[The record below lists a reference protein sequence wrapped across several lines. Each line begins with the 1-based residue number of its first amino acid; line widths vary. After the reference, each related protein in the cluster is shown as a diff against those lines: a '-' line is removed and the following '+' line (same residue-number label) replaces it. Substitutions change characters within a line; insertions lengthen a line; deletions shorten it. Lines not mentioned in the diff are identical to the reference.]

1 MMQKVL
7 PSIIQFVEGTIKMPD
22 YLRQQ
27 LPDLFPEVVDNVL
40 PKMLPEITPR
50 YVPIRSNSCGNDRL
64 ARSSGLT
71 TIGNCRDGPG
81 GLSLAVFLLP

>member
-1 MMQKVL
+1 MKCWSRL
-7 PSIIQFVEGTIKMPD
+7 VEDTIEMPD

-50 YVPIRSNSCGNDRL
+50 YVPILFEQLRR
-64 ARSSGLT
+64 
-71 TIGNCRDGPG
+71 
-81 GLSLAVFLLP
+81 